1 MEYGR
6 IKILYVVSTLR
17 RTGPTRQLLGL
28 VKNLNK
34 DAFKIKILTLSP
46 EPIDT
51 MIKEFIDADIEVD
64 SLNLS
69 RAEFVIKGKSAL
81 KKYIEKYNPD
91 IIHTSGIRAD
101 TAVSNMKLMKKHCM
115 TVRNYVYEDYISK
128 YGNIIGKIAAMYG
141 IKSIK
146 NCEYVICC
154 SKTLKYMYEKILPGK
169 KFYVV
174 QNGIDIDEFKPPL
187 NFEEKIF
194 ERKRLDI
201 PQERMVFLAVGSLIK
216 RKDPISI
223 IKAFKNA
230 NCDNKAIL
238 ILLGDGEL
246 LEECKNE
253 SDENII
259 IKGKVKN
266 VEDYLKA
273 ADVYVSASRSE
284 GLPNSVLEAGSCGL
298 NLILSDIPQHKEIFE
313 ENSGLVQFF
322 KVGDIGD
329 LSLNISKLLKEN
341 KKEINFAISQYIRD
355 RFSDKAM
362 SKYYQEIYY
371 SMSRDY
377 EK

>member
-34 DAFKIKILTLSP
+34 DAFKVKILTLSP

-141 IKSIK
+141 IKSIR
-146 NCEYVICC
+146 NCKYVICC
-154 SKTLKYMYEKILPGK
+154 SKTLKHMYEKILPAK
-169 KFYVV
+169 ELYVV
-174 QNGIDIDEFKPPL
+174 QNGIDIDKFKPSL
-187 NFEEKIF
+187 NFEEKIS
-194 ERKRLDI
+194 KRQTLGI
-201 PQERMVFLAVGSLIK
+201 PQECMVFLAVGSLIK

-230 NCDNKAIL
+230 NYKNKAIL

-246 LEECKNE
+246 MEQCKNE
-253 SDENII
+253 SDENVI
-259 IKGKVKN
+259 IKGNVKN

-273 ADVYVSASRSE
+273 ADVYISASRSE

-298 NLILSDIPQHKEIFE
+298 NLILSDIPQHREIFE
-313 ENSGLVQFF
+313 ENPSLVRFF
-322 KVGDIGD
+322 KVGDIED
-329 LSLNISKLLKEN
+329 LSSQINKLLKEN
-341 KKEINFAISQYIRD
+341 KRDVNLLISEYIRD
-355 RFSDKAM
+355 KFSDKVM
-362 SKYYQEIYY
+362 SKNYEKIYY
-371 SMSRDY
+371 YMIGRLR
-377 EK
+377 